1 MNKFQI
7 IVLGILAGAIAIAL
21 LIFSGVFSGLD
32 SGKKQFEGVSLSMW
46 GISAP
51 SIFEKALDGIERS
64 AGVKI
69 KYFQKPENVYETELI
84 DALASGQGPDIWE
97 MPQGWILKH
106 QAKVLALGFEAF
118 SERRFKDTF
127 IEAGEAYLKEG
138 GMYGLPFYLDPMVLY
153 WNRDLFSNAGIS
165 QPPKDWEEFLSDARK
180 LTAIDSSGNIL
191 QSGAA
196 LGEVDNISNFKE
208 IFSLLI
214 LQTGN
219 PIFNRQTGKI
229 TLREEKDSLNPAENA
244 LGFFI
249 EFSDP
254 AKSSY
259 SWNRAMP
266 EASQAFSEGKLAMY
280 LGFASEYNKIKE
292 KNPHLNFDAALIPQ
306 IKDFSNKT
314 TFAKVRALVVS
325 AGSRNPEAAWFSV
338 FNLAGTANVKEFS
351 TGFFLP
357 PVRRDLL
364 SQKPEDA
371 VLSVFYS
378 SALISKTWLEPD
390 PVQTPEIFT
399 NMVKSV
405 LSGKK
410 RISRAVNDASEQLQ
424 ALIKSD

>member
-7 IVLGILAGAIAIAL
+7 IVLGVLAGGIVIAL

-32 SGKKQFEGVSLSMW
+32 SGKKQFEGISLSIW
-46 GISAP
+46 GLSAP
-51 SIFEKALDGIERS
+51 SVFEKTLDEFERS
-64 AGVKI
+64 AGVRI
-69 KYFQKPENVYETELI
+69 KYFQKPENVYEAELV

-97 MPQGWILKH
+97 MPHNWILKH
-106 QAKVLALGFEAF
+106 QAKILPLGFEAF

-127 IEAGEAYLKEG
+127 VEAGEVYLKEDG
-138 GMYGLPFYLDPMVLY
+138 VRGLPFYLDPMVLY
-153 WNRDLFSNAGIS
+153 WNRDLFSNANIA

-180 LTAIDSSGNIL
+180 LTVIDSSGNIL
-191 QSGAA
+191 QAGAA

-208 IFSLLI
+208 ILSLLI

-219 PIFNRQTGKI
+219 PIFDRQTGKI
-229 TLREEKDSLNPAENA
+229 TLKEEKDSLNPAENA
-244 LGFFI
+244 LGFFV

-266 EASQAFSEGKLAMY
+266 SAGQAFSEGKLAMH
-280 LGFASEYNKIKE
+280 LGFAGEYAGIKE
-292 KNPHLNFDAALIPQ
+292 KNPHLNFDLALIPQ
-306 IKDFSNKT
+306 IKGSSNRT

-325 AGSRNPEAAWFSV
+325 AGSRNQEAAWFSV
-338 FNLAGTANVKEFS
+338 FNLASAANAKEFS

-357 PVRRDLL
+357 PSRRDLL
-364 SQKPEDA
+364 SEKPTDA
-371 VLSVFYS
+371 VLSVFYG

-390 PVQTPEIFT
+390 PGKTSEIFT

-405 LSGKK
+405 LSGRK
-410 RISRAVNDASEQLQ
+410 RISQAVSDAHGQLQ
-424 ALIKSD
+424 SLIK